1 MENEEMMNVPDEEN
15 NSFDGS
21 SGDEPGA
28 NVPYDDALADSED
41 APFNNPV
48 NFKLI
53 I

>member
-41 APFNNPV
+41 DRNDS
-48 NFKLI
+48 
-53 I
+53 

>member
-28 NVPYDDALADSED
+28 NVP
-41 APFNNPV
+41 
-48 NFKLI
+48 
-53 I
+53 